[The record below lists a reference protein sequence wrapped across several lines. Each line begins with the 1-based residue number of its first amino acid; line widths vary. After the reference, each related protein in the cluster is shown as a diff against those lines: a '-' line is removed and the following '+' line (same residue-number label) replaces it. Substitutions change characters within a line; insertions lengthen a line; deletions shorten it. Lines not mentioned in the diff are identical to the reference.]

1 MKDRKKR
8 LKIAIFHLA
17 FFYSG
22 GGEKLVLEE
31 MKGLAK
37 RGHEVTCFTP
47 VIEKKLCYP
56 DMIDKFN
63 IKTIFP
69 KLPKILPDQASL
81 EILLTCML
89 FPLVARRFRDF
100 DVVLGAGQ
108 PGIWFGWLVKKMT
121 GVGYVIYSSQPTR
134 VLYPRKIDKATGIW
148 VKRQSRLP
156 RVLEWLRPLVGWAD
170 KVSIRDGDEMLA
182 SGEYISRVLKKIYGR
197 ENIVCP
203 PGAYPVKKIS
213 RNRWAGAIKING
225 YTITKPYILITNRH
239 FPQKKFEYAI
249 KAMPEILK
257 RVAGVSLVITGNR
270 TEYTKELDKLM
281 RKLGLEGKVLL
292 SGLVKEK
299 DMQKLYQQAVVYAYT
314 SPEEDFGMGVIE
326 AMAAGVPVVAWDK
339 GGPATT
345 IIDRKTGYLVKPY
358 NQAEFASKLTDLII
372 NKKENLLMGR
382 QAVNHVKKNF
392 TYDNNINI
400 LEKVLL
406 KVAK

>member
-1 MKDRKKR
+1 MKKR

-31 MKGLAK
+31 MKGLAE

-47 VIEKKLCYP
+47 VIEKKSCYP

-69 KLPKILPDQASL
+69 KLPKILPDQQSL

-89 FPLVARRFRDF
+89 FPLTARRFRDF

-108 PGIWFGWLVKKMT
+108 PGFWFGWLVKKMT
-121 GVGYVIYSSQPTR
+121 GVPYVIYSNQPTR

-148 VKRQSRLP
+148 VKRRSRLP
-156 RVLEWLRPLVGWAD
+156 RVLGWLRPLVGWAD
-170 KVSIRDGDEMLA
+170 KVSIRDGDKMLA
-182 SGEYISRVLKKIYGR
+182 NGEYISGVLKKIYGR
-197 ENIVCP
+197 ENTVCP
-203 PGAYPVKKIS
+203 SGAYPVKKIS
-213 RNRWAGAIKING
+213 KDRWAGIIKVNG
-225 YTITKPYILITNRH
+225 YTIAKPYILITNRH
-239 FPQKKFEYAI
+239 FPQKRFEYAI

-270 TEYTKELDKLM
+270 TEYTERLDKLV
-281 RKLGLEGKVLL
+281 RKLGLKDKVLL
-292 SGLVKEK
+292 TGLVREK
-299 DMQKLYQQAVVYAYT
+299 DMQKLYQRAVVYAYT

-358 NQAEFASKLTDLII
+358 NQVEFASKLIDLIT

-382 QAVNHVKKNF
+382 QAVNHIKKNF
-392 TYDNNINI
+392 TYDHHINI
-400 LEKVLL
+400 LEKALL
-406 KVAK
+406 EVVK